1 MFSSSASLEEEI
13 GRKLAEAAAA
23 GQLEQGRGQPL
34 QVDEAWL
41 QTPPGLRMAFQVMK
55 SAGVPP
61 AEVELFQQRA
71 SLRASL
77 AAAADEATRQ
87 RLQRQLAEL
96 EQNIAFRTTS
106 AAHIEYWFGR
116 PSIRIDFT
124 DPDQEGDQ
132 VLNLCGPIVMGD
144 SLSSES

>member
-13 GRKLAEAAAA
+13 GRKLAEATAA
-23 GQLEQGRGQPL
+23 GQLERSRGQPL

-96 EQNIAFRTTS
+96 EQNIAFRLE
-106 AAHIEYWFGR
+106 ALRRLG
-116 PSIRIDFT
+116 
-124 DPDQEGDQ
+124 QG
-132 VLNLCGPIVMGD
+132 
-144 SLSSES
+144 